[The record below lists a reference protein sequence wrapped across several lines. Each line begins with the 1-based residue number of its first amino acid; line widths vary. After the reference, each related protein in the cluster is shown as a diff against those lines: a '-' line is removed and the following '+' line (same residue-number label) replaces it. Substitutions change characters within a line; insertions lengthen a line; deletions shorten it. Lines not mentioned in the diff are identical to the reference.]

1 METLQK
7 QKPFLSTKSQLQD
20 APMNQQKQKAHPS
33 TDSLQKLIER
43 SSRNQRQDA
52 KRSFPSQSQ
61 KVLTLPALTRI
72 GEDGLDHLNFSPF
85 AVTDLGKLLSLTN
98 NLEFKHSLAGQFK
111 NMDCFW
117 WYVKSQD
124 DDSRFRNAPTN
135 VVRKLTYEVPM
146 VEFVPNFFA
155 IIGDAM
161 FQRITAYPELAKAI
175 KGMDLPFEYYNYPNN
190 GRGAPV
196 RPSIA
201 ISLIRCMEV
210 IRKALKRGQEPNFH
224 EFLDPAYQLNESA
237 NVAAKHERANLMIRR
252 RFVTEHQDEIMEQK
266 RLEAEAIRERRE
278 AADREAAAKVNQT
291 VANIVEV
298 DAEAITQADAARG
311 YSWAT
316 TLKIATPEGQAL
328 APIVA
333 DGSEPVTLKVVI
345 EEDGL
350 LNEEQRSEL
359 KTTLTEL
366 DQIGEGLPSLGDGHE
381 AAIAA
386 IKANGVGVAG
396 DSARMVYRVE
406 EPSGRGVDLPIKI
419 HEEDGRPFAEA
430 AVQDHPPEGTILRAF
445 CEGTTKMYEIADGK
459 GAMNVSSAPE
469 SNDCGPGI

>member
-72 GEDGLDHLNFSPF
+72 GEDGVDHLNFSPF

-278 AADREAAAKVNQT
+278 AELEAQAEKQRTKET
-291 VANIVEV
+291 VI
-298 DAEAITQADAARG
+298 
-311 YSWAT
+311 S
-316 TLKIATPEGQAL
+316 
-328 APIVA
+328 
-333 DGSEPVTLKVVI
+333 
-345 EEDGL
+345 
-350 LNEEQRSEL
+350 EEQAA
-359 KTTLTEL
+359 LTET
-366 DQIGEGLPSLGDGHE
+366 EVVDG
-381 AAIAA
+381 A
-386 IKANGVGVAG
+386 
-396 DSARMVYRVE
+396 SA
-406 EPSGRGVDLPIKI
+406 GRGNSGGAVTI
-419 HEEDGRPFAEA
+419 HEEDGRPFTVEEEVVVQAETA
-430 AVQDHPPEGTILRAF
+430 TAVEVVTAVVDTAEQEGQASPEEA
-445 CEGTTKMYEIADGK
+445 TK
-459 GAMNVSSAPE
+459 
-469 SNDCGPGI
+469 